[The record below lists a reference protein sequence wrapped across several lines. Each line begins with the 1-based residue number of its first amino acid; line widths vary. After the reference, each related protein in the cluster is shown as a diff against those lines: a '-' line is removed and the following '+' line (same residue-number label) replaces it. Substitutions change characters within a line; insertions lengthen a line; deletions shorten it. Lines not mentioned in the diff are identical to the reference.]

1 MQNSP
6 FKKINKNNHARQSSK
21 TRDSCFKR
29 YIYIYI
35 YIYMIYMNCTNS
47 RMKLVFGVAV
57 IYKYIGSTLSKCQL

>member
-6 FKKINKNNHARQSSK
+6 FKKINKNNHARQSFK
-21 TRDSCFKR
+21 TRDSCLK
-29 YIYIYI
+29 IYIY
-35 YIYMIYMNCTNS
+35 IYMNCTNS